1 VHDVSPAGRT
11 NRQAASDQVAK
22 TFRAGK
28 RSAIFSTLCV
38 ASDVIL
44 ILGGTLGIG
53 TLVTGFP
60 GASTVLQ
67 RGGTACFAWWAAR
80 SFAAALKP
88 SFLTADAPRS
98 RGSVVATTLAVTNL
112 NPHVYLDTLVLL
124 GGLANQHGPDACWIF
139 AAGAVLASALWFP
152 TLAYGARALSGPLS
166 TTRTWRI
173 VDVTAG
179 LLMLVLGTNLMLR

>member
-1 VHDVSPAGRT
+1 
-11 NRQAASDQVAK
+11 
-22 TFRAGK
+22 
-28 RSAIFSTLCV
+28 
-38 ASDVIL
+38 
-44 ILGGTLGIG
+44 
-53 TLVTGFP
+53 
-60 GASTVLQ
+60 
-67 RGGTACFAWWAAR
+67 
-80 SFAAALKP
+80 
-88 SFLTADAPRS
+88 
-98 RGSVVATTLAVTNL
+98 VVATTLSVTNL